1 MKIEAL
7 EKGKS
12 YELLGSDGIL
22 TVFYGGTSY
31 FDDGYIAH
39 NFLDV
44 LGNNIYHL
52 SDIDVIKHVQVP
64 VINKRNY
71 TYEAYGS
78 NVIRFKREDKE

>member
-12 YELLGSDGIL
+12 YELFGSDGPFP
-22 TVFYGGTSY
+22 VFYGGTSY

-52 SDIDVIKHVQVP
+52 SDIDVIKHVQAP
-64 VINKRNY
+64 SILNKRHHNY
-71 TYEAYGS
+71 TAEVHGAD
-78 NVIRFKREDKE
+78 VIRFK